1 MKKYY
6 LAIQICRGEKYAA
19 FLLPVPDYQNVY
31 AMLKDI
37 PDIVCAT
44 IFTTK
49 TDAQKTVRAW
59 NDMFKHNDGFLFDET
74 F

>member
-1 MKKYY
+1 MKKFY
-6 LAIQICRGEKYAA
+6 LAIQICRVEKYAA
-19 FLLPVPDYQNVY
+19 YLLPVPDYQNVY

-44 IFTTK
+44 IFSTK
-49 TDAQKTVRAW
+49 TDAQKTVSAW
-59 NDMFKHNDGFLFDET
+59 NDTFQHTGVFLFDDN

>member
-1 MKKYY
+1 MKKHY

-19 FLLPVPDYQNVY
+19 LLLPVPDYQNVY

-44 IFTTK
+44 ICSTK
-49 TDAQKTVRAW
+49 TSATATVKAW
-59 NDMFKHNDGFLFDET
+59 NDTFQYNGVFLYDSNF
-74 F
+74 

>member
-1 MKKYY
+1 MKKFY
-6 LAIQICRGEKYAA
+6 LAIQICRDEKYAA
-19 FLLPVPDYQNVY
+19 YLLPVPDYQNVY

-44 IFTTK
+44 IFSTK

-59 NDMFKHNDGFLFDET
+59 NDMFKNNGAFLFDET

>member
-1 MKKYY
+1 MKKFY
-6 LAIQICRGEKYAA
+6 LAIQVCEKEKYYA

-37 PDIVCAT
+37 PGIVCAT
-44 IFTTK
+44 ICSTK
-49 TDAQKTVRAW
+49 AAARDTVKAW
-59 NDMFKHNDGFLFDET
+59 NDTFHYNGVFLYDET

>member
-1 MKKYY
+1 MKKFY
-6 LAIQICRGEKYAA
+6 LAIQVCRDEKYYA

-44 IFTTK
+44 IFSTK
-49 TDAQKTVRAW
+49 TAARDTVKAW
-59 NDMFKHNDGFLFDET
+59 NDMFQHNGCFLYDT

>member
-1 MKKYY
+1 MKKFY

-19 FLLPVPDYQNVY
+19 YLLPVPDYQNVY

-44 IFTTK
+44 ICGSK
-49 TDAQKTVRAW
+49 TAARETVRAW
-59 NDMFKHNDGFLFDET
+59 NDTFQHTGVFLFDET

>member
-1 MKKYY
+1 MKKFY
-6 LAIQICRGEKYAA
+6 LGIQICRNKKYYAC
-19 FLLPVPDYQNVY
+19 LLQVPDYQNVY

-44 IFTTK
+44 IFHTK
-49 TDAQKTVRAW
+49 KDASATVDGW
-59 NDMFKHNDGFLFDET
+59 NIMFKRNGNYLFDET